1 MSRASTNKRKRNE
14 EESLL
19 KAASNAMNNIV
30 TALEVKKQN
39 VTKEKEADDIQIF
52 GDFVVS
58 RLRRINSED
67 VRNEV
72 EEKITNLLFQAYRN
86 DKL

>member
-1 MSRASTNKRKRNE
+1 MSRTSTNKRKRNE

-39 VTKEKEADDIQIF
+39 VTKEKETDDIQIF